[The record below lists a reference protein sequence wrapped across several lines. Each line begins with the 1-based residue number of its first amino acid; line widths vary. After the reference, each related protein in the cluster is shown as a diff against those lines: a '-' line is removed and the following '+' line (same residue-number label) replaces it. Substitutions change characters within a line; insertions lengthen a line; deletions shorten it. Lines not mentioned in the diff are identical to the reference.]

1 MPFITRAYN
10 NIVFNPE
17 SNTII
22 KTSIEKRLNDEI
34 EYYKNLSDKLK
45 IHFPRIISFD
55 TLNAPYKME
64 LEFYTYKN
72 VARYY
77 LSEQYMDEE
86 FWNKFFTSLFSII
99 KSFKQ
104 NKKEHKK
111 EQIKLF
117 CKNMFIDKTINE
129 YNNLKNNFLYF
140 SDLCSREDIYL
151 NNIKYNNFEDIW
163 QKIENKILTII
174 EKQESFNVIHGD
186 MCFSNI
192 LLGYDKDIENLTIKF
207 VDPRGSFGENGIYG
221 SSLYDYAKIL
231 HSIDGNYESFIYDKF
246 VLTEEN
252 KKYNLTILNNKIN
265 EKICINQFKKN
276 LSDEEFLNSKL
287 IEGLIFIGM
296 CARHY
301 DSLERQKAMYLTGI
315 KILNEV
321 LYEDLR

>member
-1 MPFITRAYN
+1 MLFITRAYN
-10 NIVFNPE
+10 NIVFNPD
-17 SNTII
+17 SNTIL
-22 KTSIEKRLNDEI
+22 KTSVEKRLNDEI
-34 EYYKNLSDKLK
+34 DYYNTLSNELK
-45 IHFPRIISFD
+45 IHFPRLKSFD

-77 LSEQYMDEE
+77 LSEKHTNQE
-86 FWNKFFTSLFSII
+86 FWNKFFNSLFSII
-99 KSFKQ
+99 SAFKKD
-104 NKKEHKK
+104 KKNYTK

-129 YNNLKNNFLYF
+129 YNNLKNNFSYF
-140 SDLCSREDIYL
+140 SELCSRKEIYL
-151 NNIKYNNFEDIW
+151 NNIKYNNFDDIW
-163 QKIENKILTII
+163 QKIENKIFLMI
-174 EKQESFNVIHGD
+174 EKQENFNVIHGD

-192 LLGYDKDIENLTIKF
+192 LLGYDEDIENITIKL
-207 VDPRGSFGENGIYG
+207 VDPRGSFGEKGIYG

-246 VLTEEN
+246 ILLEEN
-252 KKYNLTILNNKIN
+252 KKYNLKILNNKIN
-265 EKICINQFKKN
+265 EEICVNEFKKN
-276 LSDEEFLNSKL
+276 LSNQEFLDSKL

-315 KILNEV
+315 RILNEV
-321 LYEDLR
+321 LYEDMR